1 MVNLLNEE
9 IRSIQHTMSHIKRA
23 IPLAETT
30 GERVRWERKYKELSE
45 VLESKLEECGEFK
58 G

>member
-1 MVNLLNEE
+1 MTNLLNEE
-9 IRSIQHTMSHIKRA
+9 IRSIQNTMSHIKRA

-45 VLESKLEECGEFK
+45 VLESKLEQCGDYK

>member
-1 MVNLLNEE
+1 MTNLLNEE